1 MLSLAIVT
9 ISDRVSRGEREDKS
23 GLVIKEMFSRTTAK
37 LVSYEVIPD
46 EKEIIA
52 KHLKKLAD
60 QMHVGIVMTTGGTG
74 FSPRDITPEAT
85 RTVIEREVPG
95 FGEVMRVEGY
105 RKTPLA
111 LLSRGIAGLRGQTLI
126 INLPGSSKGVRESL
140 EIILPVLEHG
150 LGILKGQELHDDYKS
165 L

>member
-9 ISDRVSRGEREDKS
+9 ISDRVSR
-23 GLVIKEMFSRTTAK
+23 LIIKDIFSRTTAK
-37 LVSYEVIPD
+37 LVCHDVIPD
-46 EKEIIA
+46 EKEVIIQ
-52 KHLKKLAD
+52 HLKKLAD
-60 QMHVGIVMTTGGTG
+60 QMRVGIVMTTGGTG
-74 FSPRDITPEAT
+74 FSVRDITPEAT
-85 RTVIEREVPG
+85 RAVIEREVPG

-150 LGILKGQELHDDYKS
+150 LGILKGKDLHDDYKQQI
-165 L
+165 

>member
-23 GLVIKEMFSRTTAK
+23 GLIIKEMFSITLSK

-46 EKEIIA
+46 EKEIIE

-60 QMHVGIVMTTGGTG
+60 EMRVGIVMTTGGTG
-74 FSPRDITPEAT
+74 FSPRDMTPEAT
-85 RTVIEREVPG
+85 RAVIEREVPG

-105 RKTPLA
+105 KKTPLA

-150 LGILKGQELHDDYKS
+150 LGILKGKDLHDDYKS